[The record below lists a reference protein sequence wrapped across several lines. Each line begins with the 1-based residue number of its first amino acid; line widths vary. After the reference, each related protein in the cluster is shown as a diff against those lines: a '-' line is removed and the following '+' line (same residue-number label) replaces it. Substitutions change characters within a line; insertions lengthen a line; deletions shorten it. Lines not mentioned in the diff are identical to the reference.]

1 MRCGGGQSAFI
12 IQPSPFA
19 SKPLSSP
26 EMVHFPSQI
35 LSLILSYND
44 HAREAHA
51 KVWQKI
57 RVKRCVLTTSVSY
70 EADFTEDHQGKYFV
84 YSTGGE
90 CDSPYASIATV
101 CFLGSA
107 TAQSNEWDNVSQE
120 LEIYNPDDSYFGTTY
135 EWHNYEF
142 GQYGEYE

>member
-1 MRCGGGQSAFI
+1 MTSFAPAEQINFI
-12 IQPSPFA
+12 NIAQAAKAMVYFPEEVFRNIA
-19 SKPLSSP
+19 SY
-26 EMVHFPSQI
+26 MVDPHKA
-35 LSLILSYND
+35 
-44 HAREAHA
+44 AREAHA
-51 KVWQKI
+51 EVWQKI

-70 EADFTEDHQGKYFV
+70 EANFTEDHQGEYFV

>member
-1 MRCGGGQSAFI
+1 MFFSQTLFYKKCFSELLGAVIFLTHTMVYFPQAVFQHI
-12 IQPSPFA
+12 I
-19 SKPLSSP
+19 
-26 EMVHFPSQI
+26 
-35 LSLILSYND
+35 SYTLD
-44 HAREAHA
+44 PYKADREAHA
-51 KVWQKI
+51 EVWQKI

-70 EADFTEDHQGKYFV
+70 EDDFTEEYFV

-120 LEIYNPDDSYFGTTY
+120 LEIYHPDGSYFGTTY